1 MRLAKF
7 SVIFLAAA
15 ILISGCKKKDNTPAN
30 YYSFKG
36 KTYEIIDALMAEEL
50 FSFSTD
56 TSKKLHIFQF
66 IFLNVSGKDSSALYI
81 AVADTLTNTLGGNY
95 SSLDMQGNAS
105 RGIFPFAWVA
115 ASGIHLY
122 DKTEYITGAGGSIDV
137 NSTGVTYTINFNSI
151 SAGVYSGQTGTQY
164 NETGKISGKYSGTIQ
179 TVTFTL
185 GSINQNLISKSFI
198 QKYKSLK
205 TSGIH

>member
-1 MRLAKF
+1 MRPAKF
-7 SVIFLAAA
+7 LLIFLAAA

-36 KTYEIIDALMAEEL
+36 KTYEIVDALMAEEL
-50 FSFSTD
+50 FSFSAD

-81 AVADTLTNTLGGNY
+81 AVADTLTNVLGGNY
-95 SSLDMQGNAS
+95 PSLDMQGNAS

-137 NSTGVTYTINFNSI
+137 NSTGGTYTIKFNTI
-151 SAGVYSGQTGTQY
+151 SAGVYSGQAGTQY
-164 NETGKISGKYSGTIQ
+164 TEVDKISGKYSGTIQ

-185 GSINQNLISKSFI
+185 GSTNQNLMSKSFI
-198 QKYKSLK
+198 RETQIFRTK
-205 TSGIH
+205 